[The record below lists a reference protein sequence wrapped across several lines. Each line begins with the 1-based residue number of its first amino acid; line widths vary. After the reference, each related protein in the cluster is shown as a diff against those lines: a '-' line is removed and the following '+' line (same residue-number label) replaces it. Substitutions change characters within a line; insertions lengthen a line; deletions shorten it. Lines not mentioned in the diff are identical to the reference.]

1 MKRIAVLTSGGDAPG
16 MNAAIRAVVRTGV
29 ARGWDVY
36 GVRLGYA
43 GLIAGELFPLSA
55 RDVGG
60 IMQQAGTVLRSA
72 RAPEFTQES
81 GRRQALDVL
90 ERTGVDAL
98 VVIGGSGT
106 QAGAAELSRMGYP
119 VVGVASTID
128 NDLYGTEMSIGVDT
142 ALNIA
147 VEAIDRLKATAS
159 ALQRA
164 FLIEVMGR
172 DCGYLALMAA
182 LAGGAEAV
190 VIPEFETDPEALI
203 DDFRAAYERGKA
215 HSIVVVAEGARID
228 AERLVHYFHE
238 HRDRIGFVVR
248 ATTLG
253 HVQRGGIPTA
263 FDRILA
269 SRLGAGAVGELAAG
283 RAGVMMGLT
292 RGEITGTPLEVVAA
306 SRKTLDPRLLELARV
321 LAT

>member
-1 MKRIAVLTSGGDAPG
+1 
-16 MNAAIRAVVRTGV
+16 
-29 ARGWDVY
+29 
-36 GVRLGYA
+36 
-43 GLIAGELFPLSA
+43 
-55 RDVGG
+55 
-60 IMQQAGTVLRSA
+60 MQQAGTMLRSA
-72 RAPEFTQES
+72 RAPEFNHDS

-90 ERTGVDAL
+90 ERAGIDAL

-147 VEAIDRLKATAS
+147 LEAVDRLKATAS

-164 FLIEVMGR
+164 FLVEVMGR

-203 DDFRAAYERGKA
+203 DDFRAAYQRGKA
-215 HSIVVVAEGARID
+215 HSIVVVAEGARFD
-228 AERLVHYFHE
+228 AERLVHYFQE

-248 ATTLG
+248 ATILG

-292 RGEITGTPLEVVAA
+292 RGEITATPLDVVVA
-306 SRKTLDPRLLELARV
+306 SRKTLDPRLLELAKV
-321 LAT
+321 LAR